1 MENTQKKYRI
11 QLKRYNHLITPFTET
26 HHYVDIDIPDD
37 IIERILEITDSE
49 DTVAERILLD
59 VRVFKN

>member
-1 MENTQKKYRI
+1 MENKQKKYRI
-11 QLKRYNHLITPFTET
+11 EIKRYNHLMTPFTQAQN
-26 HHYVDIDIPDD
+26 YVDIDIPDD

-49 DTVAERILLD
+49 DIVANRILLD

>member
-1 MENTQKKYRI
+1 M
-11 QLKRYNHLITPFTET
+11 TPFTET

-59 VRVFKN
+59 VRVF